1 MSRRGLSLVV
11 IGMGIAVF
19 VVAVYADVGTRMAEL
34 LLLLGP
40 LAVLIGVVLLLMTS
54 RPWHL
59 SAPHAAVVGM
69 AMVGAALH
77 ASQLFPSE
85 ISGGAALGMFLWLM
99 VPYGLSLLLSAFAA
113 LRTPA
118 IAGAA
123 LALASDLLTH
133 FSLLV
138 DPQGSTAS
146 VVLMFVPL
154 WNTVLLVPVATLVA
168 WLAARKRH
176 KGGAP

>member
-1 MSRRGLSLVV
+1 
-11 IGMGIAVF
+11 MGIASF
-19 VVAVYADVGTRMAEL
+19 VAGVYADVGSEIAGPL
-34 LLLLGP
+34 VLLGP
-40 LAVLIGVVLLLMTS
+40 LAVLVGVGLLLASS

-59 SAPHAAVVGM
+59 SAPHNAVVGI

-77 ASQLFPSE
+77 ASQLFVSE
-85 ISGGAALGMFLWLM
+85 SSGGGALGLFLWLM
-99 VPYGLSLLLSAFAA
+99 VPYGLCSFLSAFAA

-123 LALASDLLTH
+123 LALAADLLTH

-146 VVLMFVPL
+146 VALIFVPL

-168 WLAARKRH
+168 WLAVRRRH
-176 KGGAP
+176 KGDRPDPGERPM